1 MIDLVKKINK
11 KDAMII
17 LTVDDAQ
24 MIYDALARARYRLGE
39 VQGTKPF
46 QVKFSDK
53 YKHYTALMC
62 GLAKIIE

>member
-1 MIDLVKKINK
+1 MINVVNKLNK
-11 KDAMII
+11 KEAMIT

-24 MIYDALARARYRLGE
+24 LIHDALARARYRLGE

-62 GLAKIIE
+62 ALGKLLE

>member
-1 MIDLVKKINK
+1 MINVVNKLNK
-11 KDAMII
+11 KEAMIT

-24 MIYDALARARYRLGE
+24 LIYDALARARYRLEE

-53 YKHYTALMC
+53 YKHYTALMYSL
-62 GLAKIIE
+62 GKLLE